1 MRVRL
6 LDGSEKE
13 FDGQVTGLDVAKS
26 ISGKLAK
33 KALAVR
39 INGKELRELTD
50 HIEDGE
56 TVEILTFDD
65 PDGRHAMRHTASHVL
80 AQAVKRLF
88 PNTKLA
94 IGPAI
99 DDGFY
104 YDFQP
109 ERPFTNEDLEALE
122 KEMKKIVAEDIPV
135 EKFVLPR
142 EEAIARMKEEGETFK
157 AELIEDLPED
167 AVITFR
173 RQGDFTDLCAG
184 PHVPSTGYVKVPKLL
199 RTAGAYWRG
208 DEKRDMLTRIY
219 GTAYPTDKEVDKY
232 LKQLEEAEKRDH
244 NKLGRELHYFTTSP
258 LVGQGLPL
266 IMPKGARVM
275 QILQRFVEDEES
287 RRGYML
293 TKTPYMA
300 KNDLYKIS
308 GHWDHYKDGMFVLE
322 GKEGNSEVLALRPMT
337 CPFQYEVYNA
347 QHHSYKDLPARY
359 GETSTLFRNEASGE
373 MHGLIRVRQFT
384 LSEGHIIC
392 TPEQLESEFLGVLD
406 LIQYNMAALG
416 ITNDLTYRFSKW
428 DPNNREKYIGGEEE
442 WERVQGVMRE
452 ILDHAGLDYVEAEG
466 EAAFYGPKLDVQF
479 RNVFGKED
487 TLITVQI
494 DFSLAERFNMTYIDS
509 DGQKKT
515 PYIIHRSSIGCYER
529 TLALLIEKYAG
540 ALPLWLMSEQ
550 VRLMNITDASKE
562 YCESYQELLE
572 DAGIRA
578 TTDSRQ
584 EKIGYKIREARNER
598 IPYML
603 IAGEKEI
610 ADGTFSVRKRGV
622 GEIGSMSQRDFLEM
636 VTKETKDMVIF

>member
-1 MRVRL
+1 MIVQL
-6 LDGSEKE
+6 LDGSEKQ
-13 FDGQVTGLDVAKS
+13 FDGEVTGFEVAKS

-33 KALAVR
+33 NALAMRV
-39 INGKELRELTD
+39 NGKEIREIGD
-50 HIEDGE
+50 KVHDGE

-65 PDGRHAMRHTASHVL
+65 PEARKVAWHTASHVL
-80 AQAVKRLF
+80 AQAVKRMF
-88 PNTKLA
+88 PGTKLA
-94 IGPAI
+94 IGPAT
-99 DDGFY
+99 DSGFY
-104 YDFQP
+104 YDFDP

-122 KEMKKIVAEDIPV
+122 QEMKKIVQEDIPI
-135 EKFVLPR
+135 ERFELTR
-142 EEAIARMKEEGETFK
+142 DEAIAKMEEQDEPYK
-157 AELIEDLPED
+157 VELIEDLPEGEH
-167 AVITFR
+167 IWFR
-173 RQGDFTDLCAG
+173 SQGDFTDLCAG
-184 PHVPSTGYVKVPKLL
+184 PHLPSTGKVKVPKLL

-208 DEKRDMLTRIY
+208 DEKNKMLNRIY
-219 GTAYPTDKEVDKY
+219 GTAYPTEKEVNAY

-244 NKLGRELHYFTTSP
+244 NKLGRQLHYFTTSP

-275 QILQRFVEDEES
+275 QTLQRFVEDEEE

-308 GHWDHYKDGMFVLE
+308 GHWDHYKDSMFVLE
-322 GKEGNSEVLALRPMT
+322 SEEGSNEVLALRPMT

-347 QHHSYKDLPARY
+347 EHHSYKDLPCRY
-359 GETSTLFRNEASGE
+359 GETSTLFRKEASGE
-373 MHGLIRVRQFT
+373 MHGLIRIRQFT
-384 LSEGHIIC
+384 LSEGHLIC

-406 LIQYNMAALG
+406 LIQYNMGALG
-416 ITNDLTYRFSKW
+416 ITDDMTYRFSKW
-428 DPNNREKYIGGEEE
+428 DPNARDKYIGDEAE
-442 WERVQGVMRE
+442 WERVQGAMRE
-452 ILDHAGLDYVEAEG
+452 ILDKTGLEYTEAEG

-494 DFSLAERFNMTYIDS
+494 DFALAERFNMTYVDK

-529 TLALLIEKYAG
+529 TLAMLIEKYAG

-550 VRLMNITDASKE
+550 VRLMNITDAAKE
-562 YCESYQELLE
+562 YCEKFAEVLQA
-572 DAGIRA
+572 AGVKA
-578 TTDSRQ
+578 FTDDRQ

-603 IAGEKEI
+603 VAGEREVS
-610 ADGTFSVRKRGV
+610 DGTFAVRKRGV
-622 GEIGSMSQRDFLEM
+622 GEIGSMSQSDFLEL
-636 VTKETKDMVIF
+636 VTKEIKDLVIF